1 MIYSIIQV
9 MGLITI
15 SIGLGMI
22 YFPVGII
29 AAGTGLLLMGIS
41 IERSLNA
48 R

>member
-1 MIYSIIQV
+1 

-22 YFPVGII
+22 YLPVGII